1 MAFQM
6 AKRQNV
12 FRRFALG
19 ISHTI
24 SMEINMVSENR
35 VPRIASFLIREVDDE
50 PVDLEGPY
58 FQIHPFS
65 SFYGP

>member
-1 MAFQM
+1 
-6 AKRQNV
+6 
-12 FRRFALG
+12 
-19 ISHTI
+19 
-24 SMEINMVSENR
+24 MVSENR